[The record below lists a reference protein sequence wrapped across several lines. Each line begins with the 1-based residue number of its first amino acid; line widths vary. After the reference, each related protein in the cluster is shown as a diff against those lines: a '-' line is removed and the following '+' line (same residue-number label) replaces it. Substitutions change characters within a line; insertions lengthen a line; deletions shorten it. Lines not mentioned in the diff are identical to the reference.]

1 MQNVK
6 PDLIIAIDS
15 LAARSVDR
23 VCTTIQLADNGINPG
38 SGIGNKRMGIT
49 RETMGVPV
57 IALGVPT
64 VVHASNIAY
73 DVIETLLGQMKG
85 ELDLGIMGRLGEAD
99 KRQMIRAVLGSEMGS
114 PRNPQGNRLPHSQH
128 LPGAGGSPQCGPA
141 SSRERRRPVSLST
154 IGPGFLE
161 IDLGPSFPPVL
172 TKESLQ
178 GMPQGGMGRI
188 SKVGVPA

>member
-99 KRQMIRAVLGSEMGS
+99 KRQMIRAVLGFESATFTLP
-114 PRNPQGNRLPHSQH
+114 PR
-128 LPGAGGSPQCGPA
+128 
-141 SSRERRRPVSLST
+141 
-154 IGPGFLE
+154 
-161 IDLGPSFPPVL
+161 
-172 TKESLQ
+172 K
-178 GMPQGGMGRI
+178 
-188 SKVGVPA
+188 